1 MTEDEFNALNFID
14 ELRQTY
20 KEQLGDVT
28 DPTDFTDMS
37 DGLDDLDD
45 IDDLGDGLDDGLGGI
60 DDSMF

>member
-1 MTEDEFNALNFID
+1 MTEDEFKALNFID

-20 KEQLGDVT
+20 KEQMGDDT
-28 DPTDFTDMS
+28 APEDFTDMS

-45 IDDLGDGLDDGLGGI
+45 IDDLGDGLDDGLGGF